1 MDWIERIDLNYGVLD
16 VPLFTLS
23 GTPVTLA
30 TLVVF
35 AAIVAATWLFSFLV
49 GKALIRGFKLRGVKD
64 EGTVEVF
71 RRLLHYAI
79 LATGLAIGLQTVG
92 INLAALFAAGA
103 FLAIGLG
110 FAMQNIMQNFV
121 SGVILLTERSITPGD
136 VLQIEGRFVRVQ
148 KMGIR
153 ATIARSLDEEEI
165 IVPNSMIVQSAVT
178 NYTLK
183 DSLYRLRCTV
193 GVVYGSEMNLVR
205 DTLARAAQDL
215 PWRLKD
221 REPVVLLMDFGD
233 SSVNWEVSVWM
244 DDPWKVRRARSEL
257 NQAIWWALKEAG
269 VTIAF
274 PQLDVHFDPPV
285 MESLRDAT
293 RSSAA

>member
-1 MDWIERIDLNYGVLD
+1 MEWIKRIELDYGVLD
-16 VPLFTLS
+16 VPLFTLA

-35 AAIVAATWLFSFLV
+35 AAIVAATWLVSFLV
-49 GKALIRGFKLRGVKD
+49 GKAVTRGFRLRGVKD
-64 EGTVEVF
+64 EGTIEVF
-71 RRLLHYAI
+71 RRLIHYAI
-79 LATGLAIGLQTVG
+79 LATGLAVGLQTVG

-148 KMGIR
+148 KLGIR
-153 ATIARSLDEEEI
+153 ATIAKTLDEEEI
-165 IVPNSMIVQSAVT
+165 IVPNSVIVQSTVT

-193 GVVYGSEMNLVR
+193 GVIYGSDMILVR
-205 DTLARAAQDL
+205 DTLARAAQEV
-215 PWRLKD
+215 PWRIKALKD
-221 REPVVLLMDFGD
+221 
-233 SSVNWEVSVWM
+233 
-244 DDPWKVRRARSEL
+244 
-257 NQAIWWALKEAG
+257 AG
-269 VTIAF
+269 ITIAF

-285 MESLRDAT
+285 MESLGRLGRSDA
-293 RSSAA
+293 A